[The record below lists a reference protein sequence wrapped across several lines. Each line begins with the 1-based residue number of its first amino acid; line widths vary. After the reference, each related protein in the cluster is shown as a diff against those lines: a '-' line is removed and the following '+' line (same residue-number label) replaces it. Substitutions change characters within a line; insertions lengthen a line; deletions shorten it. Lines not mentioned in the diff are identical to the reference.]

1 MAVTVGVIQRV
12 ALLYASKQDSWLKK
26 KLVALDRTLFL
37 QPANRHVM
45 KKAKTIRTIYPKQQ
59 LLYCLLTLV
68 VLLLSQVTASAA
80 NHPSTRNDT
89 IVINKSQTSK
99 KYKIRIYPSATNEVL
114 FFTASGESGKV
125 YQLYVFDMD
134 GKLVKQ
140 TQIHNKETTL
150 LANFVKG
157 NYMFDVF
164 SDDEK
169 IENGTLV
176 VR

>member
-1 MAVTVGVIQRV
+1 TM
-12 ALLYASKQDSWLKK
+12 
-26 KLVALDRTLFL
+26 
-37 QPANRHVM
+37 
-45 KKAKTIRTIYPKQQ
+45 KTITIHTINLQQ
-59 LLYCLLTLV
+59 SLRYCLVSLVV
-68 VLLLSQVTASAA
+68 VLLWQAPASASYQ
-80 NHPSTRNDT
+80 PLKGTDT
-89 IVINKSQTSK
+89 ILINKSQTSK

-114 FFTASGESGKV
+114 FFTASGEAGKV

-169 IENGTLV
+169 IENGTMV

>member
-1 MAVTVGVIQRV
+1 M
-12 ALLYASKQDSWLKK
+12 
-26 KLVALDRTLFL
+26 
-37 QPANRHVM
+37 M
-45 KKAKTIRTIYPKQQ
+45 KTTTIRTIYLKKQP
-59 LLYCLLTLV
+59 LLCLLLLV
-68 VLLLSQVTASAA
+68 VLLLNQVSARASY
-80 NHPSTRNDT
+80 HPSKANDT
-89 IVINKSQTSK
+89 ILINKSQTSK
-99 KYKIRIYPSATNEVL
+99 KYKIKIYPSATNEVL

-164 SDDEK
+164 SDDER
-169 IENGTLV
+169 IENGTMV

>member
-1 MAVTVGVIQRV
+1 
-12 ALLYASKQDSWLKK
+12 
-26 KLVALDRTLFL
+26 
-37 QPANRHVM
+37 M
-45 KKAKTIRTIYPKQQ
+45 KTMIIRTVSRKQS
-59 LLYCLLTLV
+59 LIYCLLSLA
-68 VLLLSQVTASAA
+68 VLLSLHIPATAGYYPMVA
-80 NHPSTRNDT
+80 NGVNDT
-89 IVINKSQTSK
+89 ILISKSQTSK
-99 KYKIRIYPSATNEVL
+99 KYKIKIYPSATNEVL

-140 TQIHNKETTL
+140 TQIRNKETTL
-150 LANFVKG
+150 LAHFVKG

-169 IENGTLV
+169 IENGIME

>member
-1 MAVTVGVIQRV
+1 M
-12 ALLYASKQDSWLKK
+12 
-26 KLVALDRTLFL
+26 
-37 QPANRHVM
+37 
-45 KKAKTIRTIYPKQQ
+45 KTITIHTINLQQ
-59 LLYCLLTLV
+59 SLRYCLVSLVV
-68 VLLLSQVTASAA
+68 VLLWQAPASASYQPLKGA
-80 NHPSTRNDT
+80 DT
-89 IVINKSQTSK
+89 ILINKSQTSK

-114 FFTASGESGKV
+114 FFTASGEAGKV

-169 IENGTLV
+169 IENGTMV

>member
-1 MAVTVGVIQRV
+1 
-12 ALLYASKQDSWLKK
+12 
-26 KLVALDRTLFL
+26 
-37 QPANRHVM
+37 M
-45 KKAKTIRTIYPKQQ
+45 KKTTTIRTIYLKQS
-59 LLYCLLTLV
+59 LFYCLLLLV
-68 VLLLSQVTASAA
+68 VLLLSQTRASASL
-80 NHPSTRNDT
+80 HPPKVNDT
-89 IVINKSQTSK
+89 ILINKSQTSK
-99 KYKIRIYPSATNEVL
+99 KYKIKIYPSATNEVL

-164 SDDEK
+164 SDDER
-169 IENGTLV
+169 IENGTMV

>member
-1 MAVTVGVIQRV
+1 
-12 ALLYASKQDSWLKK
+12 
-26 KLVALDRTLFL
+26 
-37 QPANRHVM
+37 M
-45 KKAKTIRTIYPKQQ
+45 KKTKTIRTIYLKQQ
-59 LLYCLLTLV
+59 FLYCLLPLV
-68 VLLLSQVTASAA
+68 VLLLCQASATAA
-80 NHPSTRNDT
+80 NHPSKVNDT